1 MVLSGILTV
10 IGLRQPC
17 TQSHYR
23 TWRYCRLKQQQHCT
37 GPAALAAMENRS
49 VRNDVFML
57 GSNDYLIE
65 RDL

>member
-17 TQSHYR
+17 TQSRYR
-23 TWRYCRLKQQQHCT
+23 TWKFCRLKQQQSSC
-37 GPAALAAMENRS
+37 LAAMENRS

-57 GSNDYLIE
+57 GSNDHLIE
-65 RDL
+65 RNL